1 MGHQRA
7 ASDGRNQKLDKKT
20 SGQTFLERI
29 QAVSLIVRHLICL
42 LSPQETQ
49 SMSKN
54 NEEKDVV
61 PGVQHVHSFTSGVL
75 LSKIS
80 VGDLFLSSFVFQED
94 FWYSFWSD
102 KYVKEREKKKL

>member
-1 MGHQRA
+1 MGHQRVA
-7 ASDGRNQKLDKKT
+7 NDERNQKLDKT

-42 LSPQETQ
+42 LSLQGTQ
-49 SMSKN
+49 SMKD

-61 PGVQHVHSFTSGVL
+61 PGVQHIHSFTSCVL

-80 VGDLFLSSFVFQED
+80 VGDLFFLQVVVF
-94 FWYSFWSD
+94 WHSFWSD
-102 KYVKEREKKKL
+102 RY